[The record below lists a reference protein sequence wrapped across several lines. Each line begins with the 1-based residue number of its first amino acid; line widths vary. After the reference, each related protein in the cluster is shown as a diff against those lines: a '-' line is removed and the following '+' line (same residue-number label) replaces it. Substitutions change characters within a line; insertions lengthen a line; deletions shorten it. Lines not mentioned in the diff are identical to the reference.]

1 MDFCVFVLDRKTGDD
16 GTARQS
22 VGESGRRLDIFSKF
36 LFVFS
41 RLPSIN
47 PRPIKIIV
55 LWFILVKPKNPTQNS
70 ENLSSLRLSLPGF
83 FFILLLD
90 FCVFVLDRKPG
101 DDGTARQSVGET
113 AIFLYV
119 TDWFV

>member
-1 MDFCVFVLDRKTGDD
+1 MVLHIRVWESSSLPGFFFILFLRFSLCACTNNRLETHVPISNTIDKEPSDD

-47 PRPIKIIV
+47 PRPIKNYCPV
-55 LWFILVKPKNPTQNS
+55 VY
-70 ENLSSLRLSLPGF
+70 LS
-83 FFILLLD
+83 
-90 FCVFVLDRKPG
+90 
-101 DDGTARQSVGET
+101 
-113 AIFLYV
+113 
-119 TDWFV
+119 